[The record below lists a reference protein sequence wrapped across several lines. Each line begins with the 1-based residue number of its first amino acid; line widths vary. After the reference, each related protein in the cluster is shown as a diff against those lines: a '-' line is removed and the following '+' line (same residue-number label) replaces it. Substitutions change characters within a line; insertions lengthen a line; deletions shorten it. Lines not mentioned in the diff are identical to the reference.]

1 MAASSLED
9 LSPNCAIHEI
19 RFSCL
24 DRQKSLPSG
33 VCDWSL
39 VEENSGDSNIL
50 QRRKRRGSSYKSNFD
65 RKNVHYE
72 HNGYMLLPS
81 ELQEDDG
88 NVSLRNVHMEPKVR
102 HISYAIQ
109 RNKRRGKWYNEDRIQ
124 VTVWRDTKPKERE
137 MEQDSQDRDMESWY
151 KVTVPCGKKYDKTKL
166 LNSIQSHC
174 IVPFTLTDFHYDK
187 TWARFFV
194 QGVSTASA
202 LKDVSYKICNEEGQK
217 TPIFV
222 TPSSAPYSVQNK
234 FTAEQMEQLKLT
246 MKKRYDVSQQ
256 ALDLQKLCFDP
267 DLVNHNIQ
275 MVLNRKHCMFAT
287 LQVIQRN
294 FPELLSLNLCNNKLY
309 RLDGLSDV
317 VEKAPQVKI
326 LNLSKNQLKSA
337 SELNKVKGLKLEE
350 LWLEGN
356 PLCSTFSDHSAYVSA
371 IRDCF
376 PTLLLLD
383 GREFSPPIAINID
396 TPELIKPCKESYE
409 GSESVKS
416 LILQFLQEYYLIY
429 DYGDRQDL
437 LSAYHDEACFSLT
450 IPFNPK
456 DPDLRTLHEYFKHS
470 RNIKKHKDS
479 RVRRQLLKHKK
490 HDIVDSLSVLPKT
503 QHDFSCF
510 LVDICFHTEMML
522 CFSVNGVFKEVEG
535 KSQGCV
541 RAFTRTFITSPGSSS
556 SIYIMN
562 DELILRN
569 ASPNEIHNAFSIP
582 IPTVC
587 STSSS
592 TLSEEQKEMVKAFSM
607 QSRMKLE
614 WSQKCLEDNEWN
626 YTRAGQIFTT
636 LQTEGKI
643 PEEAFTKMP

>member
-1 MAASSLED
+1 HCNKEGRKEGQL
-9 LSPNCAIHEI
+9 
-19 RFSCL
+19 
-24 DRQKSLPSG
+24 
-33 VCDWSL
+33 
-39 VEENSGDSNIL
+39 SGDSNIL

-356 PLCSTFSDHSAYVSA
+356 PLCSTFSDHSAY
-371 IRDCF
+371 
-376 PTLLLLD
+376 D

-396 TPELIKPCKESYE
+396 TPELIKPCK
-409 GSESVKS
+409 VRKKD
-416 LILQFLQEYYLIY
+416 QERFAVYYLIY

-456 DPDLRTLHEYFKHS
+456 DPDLTLHEYFKHS

-510 LVDICFHTEMML
+510 LVDICFHTVRVL
-522 CFSVNGVFKEVEG
+522 FFVGLEVEG

-614 WSQKCLEDNEWN
+614 WSQNIC
-626 YTRAGQIFTT
+626 QIFF
-636 LQTEGKI
+636 K
-643 PEEAFTKMP
+643 